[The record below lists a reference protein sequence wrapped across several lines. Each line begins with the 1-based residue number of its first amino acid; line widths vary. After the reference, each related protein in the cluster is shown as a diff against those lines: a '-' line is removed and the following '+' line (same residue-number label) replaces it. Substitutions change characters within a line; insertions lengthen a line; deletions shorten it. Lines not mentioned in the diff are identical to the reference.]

1 MRETDSGTL
10 KEWISNI
17 QTAWN
22 ATKTDVKA
30 KEVAFKGTET
40 NTKQLQYN
48 SLYRIVCCIDRFAGN
63 IRILFYYICLFL
75 HHTQT
80 SIKSMLGYAFQN
92 VDVTS
97 TFRLLKDTVSSV
109 NVWRF

>member
-48 SLYRIVCCIDRFAGN
+48 SLYHKDCFDALKEQCCRAMG
-63 IRILFYYICLFL
+63 L
-75 HHTQT
+75 
-80 SIKSMLGYAFQN
+80 
-92 VDVTS
+92 
-97 TFRLLKDTVSSV
+97 
-109 NVWRF
+109 

>member
-1 MRETDSGTL
+1 MFDKFTL
-10 KEWISNI
+10 ANFWKFTLANFWICH
-17 QTAWN
+17 QLATTAQH
-22 ATKTDVKA
+22 THTL
-30 KEVAFKGTET
+30 
-40 NTKQLQYN
+40 NTHIQYN